1 MLKVSIIGQGYV
13 GLTISAFASKYSEV
27 IGFDNNS
34 MVVEQLNNGISH
46 IEGVD
51 STIISDLVKAGKYR
65 ASSNPVDIA
74 GSDVVVIAVPTPLSK
89 DRSPDLTYI
98 ESACKT
104 IAENLTGPALII
116 NESTSFPGTIRNLI
130 KPLIEKLSSAHI
142 EHEYAISPERV
153 DPGRTDWD
161 QKNTPRLYAGL
172 TPEASRRTREFYSTF
187 CDNLVEVSSP
197 EVAEAAKL
205 FENTFRQVN
214 IALVNEF
221 AQISNALGI
230 SVYETL
236 EAANTKPYG
245 FMKFNPSAGVG
256 GHCIPVDPSYLAFV
270 AAEKGVPATFI
281 ERANEVNLQMPKY
294 IVARV
299 LSDNGG
305 TLKDKRVQVIGVAY
319 KPNVADVRETP
330 AELVISELQ
339 EQGAIVTWHD
349 PVVRNWHGQ
358 DSSPLGGAEIA
369 IVVTFHDVIEREAV
383 ANSAPY
389 VFDATGKLDG
399 VKGL

>member
-369 IVVTFHDVIEREAV
+369 IVVTLHDVIEREAV

>member
-1 MLKVSIIGQGYV
+1 MKVSIIGQGYV
-13 GLTISAFASKYSEV
+13 GLTISAFASKHSEV
-27 IGFDNNS
+27 IGFDSNAKI
-34 MVVEQLNNGISH
+34 VENLNNGISH

-51 STIISDLVKAGKYR
+51 SIVIASAVKSGKYR
-65 ASSNPVDIA
+65 ASSDPADIA

-89 DRSPDLTYI
+89 DRSPDLAYI

-104 IAENLTGPALII
+104 IAENLIDPALII
-116 NESTSFPGTIRNLI
+116 NESTSFPGTIRNFI
-130 KPLIEKLSSAHI
+130 KPLIEKLSI
-142 EHEYAISPERV
+142 DNIDHEYAISPERV

-172 TPEASRRTREFYSTF
+172 TPEASRRTREFYATF

-236 EAANTKPYG
+236 DAANTKPYG

-281 ERANEVNLQMPKY
+281 QRANEVNLQMPKY

-299 LSDNGG
+299 MSDNGG
-305 TLKDKRVQVIGVAY
+305 TLKGKRVQVIGVAY

-330 AELVISELQ
+330 AELVIAELL

-349 PVVRNWHGQ
+349 PVVGNWHG
-358 DSSPLGGAEIA
+358 DVSSPLGGAEIA
-369 IVVTFHDVIEREAV
+369 IVVTLHDVMEKAAV
-383 ANSAPY
+383 ASSAPY
-389 VFDATGKLDG
+389 VFDSTGKLDG